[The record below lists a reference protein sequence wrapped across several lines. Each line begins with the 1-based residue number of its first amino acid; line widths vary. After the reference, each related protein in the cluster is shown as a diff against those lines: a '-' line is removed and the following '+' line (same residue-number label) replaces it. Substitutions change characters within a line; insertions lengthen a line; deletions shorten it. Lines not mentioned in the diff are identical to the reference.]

1 MRLGD
6 GPRAVLECR
15 LLAVAQSD
23 QSLESSAKS
32 VLSAAR
38 LVEKMG

>member
-23 QSLESSAKS
+23 QSESSAKS

-38 LVEKMG
+38 LEEKMG